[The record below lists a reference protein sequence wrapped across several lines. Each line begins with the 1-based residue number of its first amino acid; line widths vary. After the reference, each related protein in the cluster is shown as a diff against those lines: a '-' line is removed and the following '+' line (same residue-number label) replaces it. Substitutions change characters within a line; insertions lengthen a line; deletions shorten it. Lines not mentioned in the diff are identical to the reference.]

1 MIVGAKYW
9 YDKDKW
15 YIQTNNPTEEILRKS
30 LISVNKLLAEAGIV
44 KTIGF
49 LESCGSTAGV
59 NCLAVHYSK
68 KEWKEK
74 FEVIYPGGYKPQPE
88 EVLNDWFNDPR
99 NYPLLEKVRT
109 DIGPE
114 DLPGNRVPQYY
125 PPAIWAVF
133 GIKCEFIWVPTH
145 HVLVDFFKKGYS
157 IQLLL
162 KSPSHYVA
170 GVAYD
175 LSTSEII
182 INDSWPGRF
191 KDGNGFNRRIP
202 DLKNLQNFAIVY
214 PSLKSNMYG
223 LEGDTLNA

>member
-9 YDKDKW
+9 YDKNKY

-30 LISVNKLLAEAGIV
+30 LININKLFAEAGIDKV
-44 KTIGF
+44 VGF
-49 LESCGSTAGV
+49 LESCGSTGGL
-59 NCLAVHYSK
+59 NCSAVHYNK
-68 KEWKEK
+68 KECKER
-74 FEVIYPGGYKPQPE
+74 FEIKYPGGYKPQPE

-99 NYPLLEKVRT
+99 NYALLEKVRT

-125 PPAIWAVF
+125 PPAMMAVF
-133 GIKCEFIWVPTH
+133 GIKCEFIWVATH
-145 HVLVDFFKKGYS
+145 HTLVDYFKQGYS

-162 KSPSHYVA
+162 KSPSHYIA

-191 KDGNGFNRRIP
+191 KSGIGFNRRVSNME
-202 DLKNLQNFAIVY
+202 NLQPFAVVY
-214 PSLKSNMYG
+214 PPPKSNMYG
-223 LEGDTLNA
+223 LKGETLNA